1 MSAPPSADQ
10 RLPAYEDIE
19 YSELPKFI
27 ALYLDATKWI
37 VGLATGSF
45 FVLGTVL
52 ADKEASG
59 FWVKIAAMLAIVSMT
74 LAAALGV
81 RALQGYTKLAN
92 LIERHAARKALE
104 VDIRNNGFEDVRWVT
119 QARLD
124 RIRDIK
130 QWIARSNSAYL
141 GMTSVFTIGI
151 AVLLL
156 YGGLHVF
163 RPRDEESV
171 QFIAT
176 SSRGSAVLGIIRDKS
191 SKTDCVIVHS
201 QSGIDCRRVPI
212 GPD

>member
-1 MSAPPSADQ
+1 MPAPPSADQ

-19 YSELPKFI
+19 YSEPPKFI

-52 ADKEASG
+52 ADKGTSG
-59 FWVKIAAMLAIVSMT
+59 FWVKLTATLAIVSMT
-74 LAAALGV
+74 LAAASGV

-104 VDIRNNGFEDVRWVT
+104 VDIRNNGIEDVRWVT

-130 QWIARSNSAYL
+130 RWMERSNSAYL
-141 GMTSVFTIGI
+141 GMTFVFIVGI

-156 YGGLHVF
+156 YGGLRVL
-163 RPRDEESV
+163 RPTDEESV

-176 SSRGSAVLGIIRDKS
+176 SSHGSAVLGIVRDKS
-191 SKTDCVIVHS
+191 SRTDCVIVQS
-201 QSGIDCRRVPI
+201 ASGIDCQQVPSR
-212 GPD
+212 PD